1 MRGREAQIMSRTM
14 ARQHGEGTPVLLG
27 QLAWFIRL
35 RWVAAAGVV
44 AVGLLAIWLP
54 WLASHPRSMLI
65 LGLFL
70 LLYNVAMLWL
80 VRSGLATQRQRLHL
94 LAWGQVCV
102 DLGCLTLLTIWT
114 GDLSS
119 PVVGFYVFHMIFAS
133 LLLPRATAYACAAI
147 GILMLAMAL
156 KLSERWP
163 EAGSARQI
171 IFAGWVMTLVLTVH
185 LANHITRAL
194 RKQRR
199 RLLRQNREIRRIS
212 RRLSMQQDTIIAQ
225 EKMAALGQMAAGI
238 THEIANPLASMDS
251 LLQLMQRRPERA
263 DAKGIETLRTQVTR
277 INHIVRQMTTFA
289 HPGDGNWEVAAVNG
303 LVESALDMLR
313 YDSRFVAV
321 QVERQFDPAA
331 GKARVIPHAMQ
342 QVLVNVITNAL
353 DAMAQTAG
361 PKLIVRTEPAGKWC
375 TIRVADNGHGIREEH
390 LQRVFEP
397 FFTTKPIGKGTGV
410 GLSISYRLIKKQDGE
425 IAVTSKVG
433 EGTTF
438 TIRLPAI
445 AN

>member
-1 MRGREAQIMSRTM
+1 VSRRR
-14 ARQHGEGTPVLLG
+14 AGQHGESAPVLLD

-35 RWVAAAGVV
+35 RWAAAAGVIVV
-44 AVGLLAIWLP
+44 ALLAAWVP
-54 WLASHPRSMLI
+54 WMASRPVSMLI
-65 LGLFL
+65 LGAFL
-70 LLYNVAMLWL
+70 LAYNVAMLWL
-80 VRSGLATQRQRLHL
+80 VRSGAMTQRKRLHVV
-94 LAWGQVCV
+94 AWAQVCV
-102 DLGCLTLLTIWT
+102 DLACLTLLTLWT
-114 GDLSS
+114 GDLAS

-147 GILMLAMAL
+147 GIVMLAMTL
-156 KLSERWP
+156 KLSGRWP
-163 EAGSARQI
+163 EPGSERQI

-199 RLLRQNREIRRIS
+199 KLLRQNREIRRIG

-251 LLQLMQRRPERA
+251 LLQLMQRRPEKA
-263 DAKGIETLRTQVTR
+263 DVKGIETLRTQVTR
-277 INHIVRQMTTFA
+277 INQIVRQMTTFA
-289 HPGDGNWEVAAVNG
+289 HPGDGNWEIAIVNQM
-303 LVESALDMLR
+303 VEAALDMLR
-313 YDSRFVAV
+313 FDARFRAV
-321 QVERQFDPAA
+321 QVERQFDPDA

-353 DAMAQTAG
+353 DAMAETPG
-361 PKLIVRTEPAGKWC
+361 PKLIVKTEAAGKWC
-375 TIRVADNGHGIREEH
+375 TIRVTDNGHGIRDEH

-397 FFTTKPIGKGTGV
+397 FFTTKPVGKGTGV
-410 GLSISYRLIKKQDGE
+410 GLSISYRLVKKQSGE
-425 IAVTSKVG
+425 IGVTSKVG

-438 TIRLPAI
+438 TIRLPALGPV
-445 AN
+445 